1 MDTNTSPHM
10 DIIPPQ
16 EMLRQREPLWQRAGK
31 WILLLVAAVLLILLF
46 ASWRNG
52 WFLFGSGEPTQEEI
66 LKSLTAP
73 GPAKGDPSAILLGLT
88 PPPGATAA
96 TNTAPI
102 LDSLSASPQ

>member
-1 MDTNTSPHM
+1 M

-16 EMLRQREPLWQRAGK
+16 EMFRQNEPLWQRAGK
-31 WILLLVAAVLLILLF
+31 WVLLLVAALLLIWLWV
-46 ASWRNG
+46 SWRNG
-52 WFLFGSGEPTQEEI
+52 WFPFGSGEPTQQEI
-66 LKSLTAP
+66 LDSLTAP

-96 TNTAPI
+96 TDIAPI